1 MMIPLAQ
8 IDFMPTGLRR
18 SAEPDAAFVE
28 SIRNQGVL
36 QPVLLRPAGNRF
48 EVVKGERRVQPSAY
62 EPGLR
67 WQSVGDVD
75 EWMHLVLS

>member
-1 MMIPLAQ
+1 MT
-8 IDFMPTGLRR
+8 PTELIAAAVHAERIAV
-18 SAEPDAAFVE
+18 SAVATV
-28 SIRNQGVL
+28 
-36 QPVLLRPAGNRF
+36 
-48 EVVKGERRVQPSAY
+48 GERVFALQPSAY